1 MDWQPCGSSTLHVHN
16 TADPAIPI
24 TQSISGAHKLG
35 CHHICTSRDGRVAA
49 SAGFAGEL
57 KVWVVDKDTGEWKL
71 HSEVTD
77 QNSKAGETWAIALS
91 EDGKFLAGTT
101 YDGRINVWDIGEE
114 GTPKIREYETGSPGS
129 GSFGMSVDLSRDGK
143 FTASGHQNGSVYL
156 FNNDTGRLASSLP
169 GLAKPVR
176 AVAFSPGNTRLA
188 AAGDSSII
196 AIYDLKHGEQ
206 VGNLTGHSSWIT
218 SIDWSDT
225 GEYLLSGAMDGKVK
239 VWSVERYACVAT
251 HSETDKA
258 LWSVKWL
265 PKTGRS
271 GARARPGPARGQSTI
286 SFSHKVSKPVPK
298 DLKKA
303 AVLGSAVERAEQAKK
318 EEAVQVD
325 EIQVDEPE
333 TKEEEEVEEEVP
345 EKSKA
350 VIRAEKISDAQINK
364 YWKSI
369 EAERIAPRVHQKD
382 VTLAEKVLRYFDVSS
397 QYGPCI
403 GLQRMKRW
411 ERADRLGLNPPIEV
425 LAVLLKEEKKG
436 TSNIERAHMDE
447 LMNSTAVGSV

>member
-1 MDWQPCGSSTLHVHN
+1 MPTTRRST
-16 TADPAIPI
+16 
-24 TQSISGAHKLG
+24 G
-35 CHHICTSRDGRVAA
+35 
-49 SAGFAGEL
+49 
-57 KVWVVDKDTGEWKL
+57 
-71 HSEVTD
+71 
-77 QNSKAGETWAIALS
+77 
-91 EDGKFLAGTT
+91 
-101 YDGRINVWDIGEE
+101 
-114 GTPKIREYETGSPGS
+114 
-129 GSFGMSVDLSRDGK
+129 
-143 FTASGHQNGSVYL
+143 
-156 FNNDTGRLASSLP
+156 
-169 GLAKPVR
+169 
-176 AVAFSPGNTRLA
+176 
-188 AAGDSSII
+188 
-196 AIYDLKHGEQ
+196 
-206 VGNLTGHSSWIT
+206 
-218 SIDWSDT
+218 
-225 GEYLLSGAMDGKVK
+225 
-239 VWSVERYACVAT
+239 
-251 HSETDKA
+251 
-258 LWSVKWL
+258 
-265 PKTGRS
+265 

-333 TKEEEEVEEEVP
+333 TKEEEEVKEEVP
-345 EKSKA
+345 EKSEA

-403 GLQRMKRW
+403 GLQRMQRW

>member
-1 MDWQPCGSSTLHVHN
+1 MPTTRRST
-16 TADPAIPI
+16 
-24 TQSISGAHKLG
+24 G
-35 CHHICTSRDGRVAA
+35 
-49 SAGFAGEL
+49 
-57 KVWVVDKDTGEWKL
+57 
-71 HSEVTD
+71 
-77 QNSKAGETWAIALS
+77 
-91 EDGKFLAGTT
+91 
-101 YDGRINVWDIGEE
+101 
-114 GTPKIREYETGSPGS
+114 
-129 GSFGMSVDLSRDGK
+129 
-143 FTASGHQNGSVYL
+143 
-156 FNNDTGRLASSLP
+156 
-169 GLAKPVR
+169 
-176 AVAFSPGNTRLA
+176 
-188 AAGDSSII
+188 
-196 AIYDLKHGEQ
+196 
-206 VGNLTGHSSWIT
+206 
-218 SIDWSDT
+218 
-225 GEYLLSGAMDGKVK
+225 
-239 VWSVERYACVAT
+239 
-251 HSETDKA
+251 
-258 LWSVKWL
+258 
-265 PKTGRS
+265 

-303 AVLGSAVERAEQAKK
+303 AVLGSAVERAEQAKN
-318 EEAVQVD
+318 EEAAQVD

-333 TKEEEEVEEEVP
+333 TKEEEEAKEEVP
-345 EKSKA
+345 EKSEA

>member
-1 MDWQPCGSSTLHVHN
+1 MPTTRRST
-16 TADPAIPI
+16 
-24 TQSISGAHKLG
+24 G
-35 CHHICTSRDGRVAA
+35 
-49 SAGFAGEL
+49 
-57 KVWVVDKDTGEWKL
+57 
-71 HSEVTD
+71 
-77 QNSKAGETWAIALS
+77 
-91 EDGKFLAGTT
+91 
-101 YDGRINVWDIGEE
+101 
-114 GTPKIREYETGSPGS
+114 
-129 GSFGMSVDLSRDGK
+129 
-143 FTASGHQNGSVYL
+143 
-156 FNNDTGRLASSLP
+156 
-169 GLAKPVR
+169 
-176 AVAFSPGNTRLA
+176 
-188 AAGDSSII
+188 
-196 AIYDLKHGEQ
+196 
-206 VGNLTGHSSWIT
+206 
-218 SIDWSDT
+218 
-225 GEYLLSGAMDGKVK
+225 
-239 VWSVERYACVAT
+239 
-251 HSETDKA
+251 
-258 LWSVKWL
+258 
-265 PKTGRS
+265 

-333 TKEEEEVEEEVP
+333 TKEEEEVKEEVP
-345 EKSKA
+345 EKSEA

-447 LMNSTAVGSV
+447 LMNSTAVGSM

>member
-1 MDWQPCGSSTLHVHN
+1 MPTTRRST
-16 TADPAIPI
+16 
-24 TQSISGAHKLG
+24 G
-35 CHHICTSRDGRVAA
+35 
-49 SAGFAGEL
+49 
-57 KVWVVDKDTGEWKL
+57 
-71 HSEVTD
+71 
-77 QNSKAGETWAIALS
+77 
-91 EDGKFLAGTT
+91 
-101 YDGRINVWDIGEE
+101 
-114 GTPKIREYETGSPGS
+114 
-129 GSFGMSVDLSRDGK
+129 
-143 FTASGHQNGSVYL
+143 
-156 FNNDTGRLASSLP
+156 
-169 GLAKPVR
+169 
-176 AVAFSPGNTRLA
+176 
-188 AAGDSSII
+188 
-196 AIYDLKHGEQ
+196 
-206 VGNLTGHSSWIT
+206 
-218 SIDWSDT
+218 
-225 GEYLLSGAMDGKVK
+225 
-239 VWSVERYACVAT
+239 
-251 HSETDKA
+251 
-258 LWSVKWL
+258 
-265 PKTGRS
+265 

-333 TKEEEEVEEEVP
+333 TKEDEEVKEEVP
-345 EKSKA
+345 EKSEA

-364 YWKSI
+364 YWKAI